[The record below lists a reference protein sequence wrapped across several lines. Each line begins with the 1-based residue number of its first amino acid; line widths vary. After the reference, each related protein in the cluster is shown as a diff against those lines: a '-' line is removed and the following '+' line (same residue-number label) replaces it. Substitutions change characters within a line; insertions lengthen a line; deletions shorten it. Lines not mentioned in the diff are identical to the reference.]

1 MKVYY
6 KKHYTERGC
15 VDISKDYINS
25 QYDGDILGALKE
37 KVKTMNDGDGVKVEI
52 LDYDLSEEETNYKK
66 SAEYIED
73 VYEQIEKD
81 QEDAISLIYEGLTD
95 LRSSTGEVR
104 F

>member
-1 MKVYY
+1 MKIYY
-6 KKHYTERGC
+6 KKHYVERGC

-25 QYDGDILGALKE
+25 QYGGDILGALKE
-37 KVKTMNDGDGVKVEI
+37 KVKNINDGDCVKIEI
-52 LDYDLSEEETNYKK
+52 LDYDLDEDELNYKK

-81 QEDAISLIYEGLTD
+81 QEDAVSLIYEGLRD

>member
-6 KKHYTERGC
+6 KKHYVERGC
-15 VDISKDYINS
+15 VDIDKDYINS
-25 QYDGDILGALKE
+25 EYGGDILGALKE
-37 KVKTMNDGDGVKVEI
+37 KVKTMNDGDKVKFEI
-52 LDYDLSEEETNYKK
+52 LDYDLDEDEMNYKK

-81 QEDAISLIYEGLTD
+81 QEDAISLIYEGLKD
-95 LRSSTGEVR
+95 LRDSRGEVR

>member
-1 MKVYY
+1 MKIYY

-25 QYDGDILGALKE
+25 QYGGDILGALKE
-37 KVKTMNDGDGVKVEI
+37 KARKWDDLDNVKFEI
-52 LDYDLSEEETNYKK
+52 LDYDLDEDELNYKK

-73 VYEQIEKD
+73 VYEQIERD
-81 QEDAISLIYEGLTD
+81 QEDAVSLIYEGLRD